1 MVDYIFSSYLFN
13 CPGFVYKPTRR
24 LDERR
29 TKSKIKNK
37 MSLLKVKNLNIS
49 YPTRKETIVASK
61 DVEFTLERGE
71 ILGIVG
77 ESGSGKSTIA
87 NAIINLIDP
96 PGEITGGSIKIDKIE
111 LRDNEEVIQKIR
123 GKKIGFVF
131 QDPQTSLN
139 PLFKIKDQLIETI
152 QTHLDLDYQ
161 EALNRS
167 IQLLEEV
174 GIDNAEKRIED
185 YPHQFS
191 GGMRQRVVIA
201 LAISCEPDLIIAD
214 EPTTAL
220 DVSIQY
226 QILELL
232 KDLTQKRNLGVIIIT
247 HDMGVIAETTNK
259 VIVMRYGVIVEQGDT
274 KELLTNPKSTEA
286 RSLVISVPPT
296 NKKIDRFK
304 LISPDG
310 KEITSDSKNLTKK
323 IIKTWGVRENTNQK
337 LLELKDVTKIFDD
350 NSMASKFS
358 FGPKKQIVDKV
369 VKAVDT
375 VSFELFE
382 GETLGLVGESGSG
395 KSTIAKIITGLVRP
409 TSGEIFYNNISLY
422 NSKRKYQIDKSRGQI
437 QMIFQDPYSSL
448 NPRFK
453 VRDIISEPIKLFQKN
468 INRNELIQNTHDLID
483 IVGMTRQSLDRY
495 PHEFS
500 GGQRQRIS
508 IARALATRPRLLVCD
523 EPTSALD
530 VSIQAQILNLL
541 KDIQDELHLTM
552 LFISHDLPVIRQMC
566 NRIVVLK
573 NGGVCETKETEDLFN
588 NPEHPYTQE
597 LIRLMPKI
605 ESIV

>member
-1 MVDYIFSSYLFN
+1 
-13 CPGFVYKPTRR
+13 
-24 LDERR
+24 
-29 TKSKIKNK
+29 
-37 MSLLKVKNLNIS
+37 MSFLEIKNLNIS
-49 YPTRKETIVASK
+49 YLTRKEKIVASK
-61 DVEFTLERGE
+61 NVEFSLERGE

-96 PGEITGGSIKIDKIE
+96 PGEITDGSIKID
-111 LRDNEEVIQKIR
+111 NEEICNNEEIIQKAR

-152 QTHLDLDYQ
+152 QTHLKLNYDQ
-161 EALNRS
+161 ALKRS
-167 IQLLEEV
+167 IQLLNEV
-174 GIDNAEKRIED
+174 GIEDAEKRIED

-226 QILELL
+226 QILQLL
-232 KDLTQKRNLGVIIIT
+232 KDLTKKRNLGVIIIT

-259 VIVMRYGVIVEQGDT
+259 VIIMRNGVIVEYGLT
-274 KELLTNPKSTEA
+274 KDVLTNPKSNEGK
-286 RSLVISVPPT
+286 SLIISVPPT
-296 NKKIDRFK
+296 NKKISRFK
-304 LISPDG
+304 LINPEG
-310 KEITSDSKNLTKK
+310 GEITNESLNLTNSIIQNWGKRSITKDKLLEIKNLTKIFDSDS
-323 IIKTWGVRENTNQK
+323 IIKSKKEISA
-337 LLELKDVTKIFDD
+337 LKALD
-350 NSMASKFS
+350 N
-358 FGPKKQIVDKV
+358 
-369 VKAVDT
+369 
-375 VSFELFE
+375 VSFNIFE
-382 GETLGLVGESGSG
+382 GESFGLVGESGSG
-395 KSTIAKIITGLVRP
+395 KSTIAKIITNLIKP
-409 TSGEIFYNNISLY
+409 TSGEVFYEGISL
-422 NSKRKYQIDKSRGQI
+422 NQKNNNKFRGQI

-453 VRDIISEPIKLFQKN
+453 VKNIIAEPIKFFQKN
-468 INRNELIQNTHDLID
+468 LDKKTIENNVNDLID

-508 IARALATRPRLLVCD
+508 IARALATRPRLLICD

-541 KDIQDELHLTM
+541 KDLQEQLNLTI

-566 NRIVVLK
+566 DRIAVLK
-573 NGGVCETKETEDLFN
+573 NGNLCEIENTEILFN
-588 NPEHPYTQE
+588 NPSHQYTKE
-597 LIRLMPKI
+597 LINLMPKI
-605 ESIV
+605 ETIL

>member
-1 MVDYIFSSYLFN
+1 
-13 CPGFVYKPTRR
+13 
-24 LDERR
+24 
-29 TKSKIKNK
+29 
-37 MSLLKVKNLNIS
+37 MSFLEVKNLDIS

-61 DVEFTLERGE
+61 NVEFTLERGE

-96 PGEITGGSIKIDKIE
+96 PGEITNGSIKIDNNE
-111 LRDNEEVIQKIR
+111 LRDNEELIQKIR

-139 PLFKIKDQLIETI
+139 PLFKIKEQLIETI
-152 QTHLDLDYQ
+152 QTHLNLGYQ
-161 EALNRS
+161 DALKKS
-167 IQLLEEV
+167 IQLLKEV

-232 KDLTQKRNLGVIIIT
+232 KDLTKKRNLGVIIIT

-259 VIVMRYGVIVEQGDT
+259 VIVMRDGCIVEQGDT
-274 KELLTNPKSTEA
+274 KELLTNPKSNEA

-310 KEITSDSKNLTKK
+310 KEITSDSKNLTKN
-323 IIKTWGVRENTNQK
+323 IIKTWGIRENKNQK
-337 LLELKDVTKIFDD
+337 LLKLTDVTKIFDD
-350 NSMASKFS
+350 RSLAINIS
-358 FGPKKQIVDKV
+358 FGSKNESTDKV
-369 VKAVDT
+369 VKAVDN

-409 TSGEIFYNNISLY
+409 TNGEIFYNNISLY
-422 NSKRKYQIDKSRGQI
+422 NSNRKYQIDKSRGQI

-453 VRDIISEPIKLFQKN
+453 VRDIISEPIKFFQKN
-468 INRNELIQNTHDLID
+468 ISHNELTKNVYDLID

-508 IARALATRPRLLVCD
+508 IARALATRPLLLICD

-573 NGGVCETKETEDLFN
+573 NGSVCETKETEELFN
-588 NPEHPYTQE
+588 NPEHPYTEE

-605 ESIV
+605 ESII

>member
-1 MVDYIFSSYLFN
+1 
-13 CPGFVYKPTRR
+13 
-24 LDERR
+24 
-29 TKSKIKNK
+29 
-37 MSLLKVKNLNIS
+37 MSFLEVKNLNIS

-96 PGEITGGSIKIDKIE
+96 PGEITSGSIKIDNYE
-111 LRDNEEVIQKIR
+111 LRDNEELIQKIR

-152 QTHLDLDYQ
+152 QTHLNLNYQ
-161 EALNRS
+161 DALKKS

-220 DVSIQY
+220 DVSIQH

-232 KDLTQKRNLGVIIIT
+232 KDLTKKRNLGVIIIT
-247 HDMGVIAETTNK
+247 HDMGVIAETTDK
-259 VIVMRYGVIVEQGDT
+259 VIVMRHGLIVEQGDT
-274 KELLTNPKSTEA
+274 KELLTNPKSNEA

-296 NKKIDRFK
+296 NKKIDRFR

-323 IIKTWGVRENTNQK
+323 IIKTWGVREKN
-337 LLELKDVTKIFDD
+337 KDKKVLQLAGVTKIFDD
-350 NSMASKFS
+350 KSLINNFS
-358 FGPKKQIVDKV
+358 FGSKNESTNKV
-369 VKAVDT
+369 EKAVDN

-409 TSGEIFYNNISLY
+409 SNGEIFYNDISLY
-422 NSKRKYQIDKSRGQI
+422 NLKRKYQIDKSRGQI

-468 INRNELIQNTHDLID
+468 INKNELTQNLYDLID
-483 IVGMTRQSLDRY
+483 IVGMSRQSLDRY

-508 IARALATRPRLLVCD
+508 IARALATRPSLLICD

-530 VSIQAQILNLL
+530 VSIQAQVLNLL

-573 NGGVCETKETEDLFN
+573 NGSICETKESEELFN
-588 NPEHPYTQE
+588 NPSHPYTKE

>member
-1 MVDYIFSSYLFN
+1 
-13 CPGFVYKPTRR
+13 
-24 LDERR
+24 
-29 TKSKIKNK
+29 
-37 MSLLKVKNLNIS
+37 MSLLEIKNLNIS
-49 YPTRKETIVASK
+49 YKTRKETIVASSN
-61 DVEFTLERGE
+61 VNFTLERGE

-96 PGEITGGSIKIDKIE
+96 PGLITGGTIKIDNKE
-111 LRDNEEVIQKIR
+111 LQNNEEIIQQIR

-152 QTHLDLDYQ
+152 QTHLNLSHD
-161 EALNRS
+161 EALKKS
-167 IQLLEEV
+167 INLLEEV
-174 GIDNAEKRIED
+174 GIENATKRIED

-232 KDLTQKRNLGVIIIT
+232 KELTKKRNLGVIIIT

-259 VIVMRYGVIVEQGDT
+259 VIVMRHGLIVEQGNT
-274 KELLTNPKSTEA
+274 KDLLTNPKSTEA

-296 NKKIDRFK
+296 NKKIERFK

-310 KEITSDSKNLTKK
+310 SEITTSSANLTKN
-323 IIKTWGVRENTNQK
+323 IIKTWGVRKNTNQK
-337 LLELKDVTKIFDD
+337 LLELKKITKIFDD
-350 NSMASKFS
+350 QSISYSK
-358 FGPKKQIVDKV
+358 KLDENA
-369 VKAVDT
+369 VKAVNN
-375 VSFELFE
+375 VSFKLFE

-409 TSGEIFYNNISLY
+409 SFGELEYNGLSLY
-422 NSKRKYQIDKSRGQI
+422 NSRRKYQIDKSRGQI

-453 VRDIISEPIKLFQKN
+453 VKDIIAEPIKFFQKS
-468 INRNELIQNTHDLID
+468 ITRIDLEQNVNDLID
-483 IVGMTRQSLDRY
+483 IVGMTRKSLDRY

-508 IARALATRPRLLVCD
+508 IARALATRPRLLICD

-566 NRIVVLK
+566 NRIIVLK
-573 NGGVCETKETEDLFN
+573 NGIVCESNDTETLFNDPLHEYTKE
-588 NPEHPYTQE
+588 
-597 LIRLMPKI
+597 LIKLMPKI
-605 ESIV
+605 ESII